1 MKKVLLR
8 NMSEQ
13 LHREAKSTA
22 ALMGI
27 SLNEFILRAIV
38 DYLRRIKGK
47 GVK

>member
-1 MKKVLLR
+1 MKTVLLR

-22 ALMGI
+22 ALMEI

-38 DYLRRIKGK
+38 DYLRRIKGE

>member
-1 MKKVLLR
+1 MKTVLLR

-27 SLNEFILRAIV
+27 SLNECILRALV
-38 DYLRRIKGK
+38 DYLRRIKERG
-47 GVK
+47 

>member
-1 MKKVLLR
+1 MKTVLLR

-22 ALMGI
+22 ALTGV
-27 SLNEFILRAIV
+27 SLNELILRALV
-38 DYLRRIKGK
+38 DYLRRIKEK

>member
-1 MKKVLLR
+1 MKTVLLR

-27 SLNEFILRAIV
+27 SLNEFILRALV
-38 DYLRRIKGK
+38 DYLRRIKEK
-47 GVK
+47 GVR

>member
-1 MKKVLLR
+1 MKTVLLR

-27 SLNEFILRAIV
+27 SLNEFILRALI
-38 DYLRRIKGK
+38 DYLRRIKGE